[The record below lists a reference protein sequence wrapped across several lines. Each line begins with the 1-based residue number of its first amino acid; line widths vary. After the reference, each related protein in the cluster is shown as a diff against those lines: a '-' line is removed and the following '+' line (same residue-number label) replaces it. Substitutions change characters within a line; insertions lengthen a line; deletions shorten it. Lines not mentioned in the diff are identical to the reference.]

1 MDFITIEHASKS
13 YGGVRALNDVS
24 FSVQKGEIH
33 GLVGENGSGK
43 STLIKILAGSL
54 PADTGVIT
62 IDGKQITSYGPLSG
76 IQHGISVIYQD
87 LSLFPNLTVLENVCL
102 SNHVKKNAKR
112 FSSKQY
118 AKSIQ
123 TLLDQLDVEVQFSD
137 LIEEL
142 PIAKQQMVAIARA
155 LSNEPKLI
163 IFDEPTTALTRG
175 EINNLFKIINKLKS
189 KGISIIFISHKLDE
203 IVEIC
208 ESITIL
214 RDGDVIVS
222 QPIEGMSI
230 PEIEKLMVGEMS
242 VYSKFHAQESGGSPE
257 VMLEVKG
264 LCKKNNFA
272 DVSFSLMK
280 GEVLGITG
288 LLGSGRTE
296 LASALFGILPADSG
310 TIYLE
315 NKQVRILS
323 VQDAVTN
330 GIAYVPEDRLTQGL
344 VMNYPQRDNIVLATL
359 ANFTKNGLLDEP
371 TITEVSQ
378 GWVSSLKIKTD
389 DHFKKV
395 STLSGGNQQ
404 KVVLAKWLEMN
415 PKVLILDGPTVG
427 VDVGAKAGIFKIIHE
442 MVEKLGMSVILISD
456 EIKEIT
462 ANCQRVLVMQ
472 NGRICSCLEKA
483 EEIDDSNIQAILDMQ
498 KKSV

>member
-1 MDFITIEHASKS
+1 
-13 YGGVRALNDVS
+13 
-24 FSVQKGEIH
+24 
-33 GLVGENGSGK
+33 
-43 STLIKILAGSL
+43 
-54 PADTGVIT
+54 
-62 IDGKQITSYGPLSG
+62 
-76 IQHGISVIYQD
+76 
-87 LSLFPNLTVLENVCL
+87 
-102 SNHVKKNAKR
+102 
-112 FSSKQY
+112 
-118 AKSIQ
+118 
-123 TLLDQLDVEVQFSD
+123 
-137 LIEEL
+137 
-142 PIAKQQMVAIARA
+142 
-155 LSNEPKLI
+155 
-163 IFDEPTTALTRG
+163 
-175 EINNLFKIINKLKS
+175 
-189 KGISIIFISHKLDE
+189 
-203 IVEIC
+203 
-208 ESITIL
+208 
-214 RDGDVIVS
+214 
-222 QPIEGMSI
+222 
-230 PEIEKLMVGEMS
+230 MVGEMS